1 MTFLSQKRE
10 VKLNKNNVRQW
21 ADAILGET
29 SVQAP
34 QTLDEAEPLAPVDAA
49 TTRKAHPSE
58 TETNAQIARRLEL
71 KRGVRVR
78 MPDDDDG
85 QPVRKIIKSIDG
97 NGMVTFQG
105 SRMQFPARSFLP
117 R

>member
-1 MTFLSQKRE
+1 
-10 VKLNKNNVRQW
+10 
-21 ADAILGET
+21 
-29 SVQAP
+29 
-34 QTLDEAEPLAPVDAA
+34 
-49 TTRKAHPSE
+49 
-58 TETNAQIARRLEL
+58 
-71 KRGVRVR
+71 